1 MKVEEFEKLEKV
13 AHEKA
18 ELFLAGEVYA
28 ERIESI
34 RYRIP
39 PPRGFFIKKCPKCG
53 KRLAT
58 KEYFCCRYYRC
69 SCGYEYA
76 TEIGRI

>member
-1 MKVEEFEKLEKV
+1 MLKCRVKMSEEEDADAKRMEIVDALSELSENRI
-13 AHEKA
+13 AN
-18 ELFLAGEVYA
+18 ELFN
-28 ERIESI
+28 
-34 RYRIP
+34 
-39 PPRGFFIKKCPKCG
+39 KKCPKCG